1 MEVARLNMHDTLVEA
16 PTDKHCG
23 NTTISTLS
31 PFRYPGG
38 KSWLRPRVLE
48 WLRTLQTKPQLFLE
62 AFGGGASVSLAVAE
76 TASAERVLIVE
87 RDPQVAAVWRTILS
101 DNWYR
106 LAELI
111 QGFEISRRAVHKVL
125 DAEPAGDLNIAFRC
139 LLRNRVS
146 RGGILADRAGILK
159 RGENGRGLR
168 SRWYP
173 DTLTKRIEAIHELR
187 PRLEFKQGDGVQEIR
202 RRCESRQLV
211 IFADPPYT
219 ARPSDPGQRLYDFS
233 EFDHPELFK
242 MLANIKGRFAITYK
256 ESMPIRRLAQK
267 YGFQTRRIPMRTA
280 HHRRRYELFI
290 SN

>member
-1 MEVARLNMHDTLVEA
+1 MEVARLNMYDTSVESV
-16 PTDKHCG
+16 TGKHSQ

-38 KSWLRPRVLE
+38 KSWLRPLVLE
-48 WLRTLQTKPQLFLE
+48 WLNTLQNKPQLFLE

-87 RDPQVAAVWRTILS
+87 RDPQVAAVWRTILG
-101 DNWYR
+101 DGWHR
-106 LAELI
+106 LAKLI
-111 QGFEISRRAVHKVL
+111 QCFEISRRSVNNVL
-125 DAEPAGDLNIAFRC
+125 DSEPSGDLNIAFRC

-146 RGGILADRAGILK
+146 RGGILAQRAGILK
-159 RGENGRGLR
+159 HGENGRGLR

-173 DTLTKRIEAIHELR
+173 DTLTKRIEAIHGLR
-187 PRLEFKQGDGVQEIR
+187 ARLQFKQADGLEEIR
-202 RRCESRQLV
+202 RRSDLRRLV

-219 ARPSDPGQRLYDFS
+219 ATPSDPGQRLYDFN
-233 EFDHPELFK
+233 EFDHAKLFEI
-242 MLANIKGRFAITYK
+242 LADITGRFVITYK
-256 ESMPIRRLAQK
+256 DSIPIRRLADG
-267 YGFQTRRIPMRTA
+267 YGFQIRRVQMRTA